1 MTTLA
6 AGLPADLAGW
16 PSWAPDEFQLA
27 DLELLLCGALKP
39 LGGFMS
45 AADATAV
52 ARHGRL
58 ADGTPFPFPV
68 TLELPADALPPDAG
82 MLVLEDPE
90 GAPLAVLEIT
100 ERIQSGPGEQ
110 VTIAGPVRALREPE
124 HGPFRRLRLG
134 PAQTRAEL
142 GLALPQP
149 VAGHS
154 RDPAPHGPA
163 PHNPVPHGVVP
174 HDPAR
179 YDPVPLESVPLESV
193 PQKPVPQKPVL
204 ACLTRAP
211 LHRRDLGQL
220 RHLADGMR
228 ARLLLMP
235 LVAGP
240 AELVTRPE
248 ALVRAVLA
256 CLPQLPA
263 GTLVVPV
270 PLAPRGREGT
280 RAETLARALVAAAYG
295 ATHLFTP
302 WPAEPA
308 EVASRAKDG
317 TIAPPGLTPQSLP
330 TPPPWDVAAREA
342 GGSTDAAIV
351 TLAGSRIPLVMPGEW
366 SFDPTAEVWRPA
378 ARIEPAARRAALS
391 AADLTGLLERGAQ
404 IPDWFTPAEVA
415 RELRAALPPRH
426 ERGLVLFFTGLSG
439 AGKSTV
445 ARDVADALAER
456 GRTVSL
462 LDGDRVRRLL
472 SAGLS
477 FSRADRDLNI
487 ARIGFVA
494 AEVARHGGV
503 AICAPI
509 APYAAARAQVR
520 EMVRQAGD
528 FLLVH
533 VATPLEACEA
543 RDRKGLYAKAR
554 AGAITGFTGI
564 SDPYEEPED
573 ADLRIDTSA
582 LTRQDAVA
590 AVLSLLNA
598 GGWLAPERVSRRS

>member
-6 AGLPADLAGW
+6 TGLPADLAGW
-16 PSWAPDEFQLA
+16 PSWAPDESQLA
-27 DLELLLCGALKP
+27 DLELLLCGAFKP

-45 AADATAV
+45 AADAAAA
-52 ARHGRL
+52 ARHGSL

-68 TLELPADALPPDAG
+68 TLEVPADAVPPDAG
-82 MLVLEDPE
+82 MLVLQDPE

-100 ERIQSGPGEQ
+100 ERIQSRPAEP
-110 VTIAGPVRALREPE
+110 VRIAGPVRGLREPE

-142 GLALPQP
+142 GLAPPQP
-149 VAGHS
+149 VAGPAHNAAPH
-154 RDPAPHGPA
+154 DPAPHPA
-163 PHNPVPHGVVP
+163 PQR
-174 HDPAR
+174 PA
-179 YDPVPLESVPLESV
+179 
-193 PQKPVPQKPVL
+193 PQRPVL
-204 ACLTRAP
+204 ACVTRAP

-220 RHLADGMR
+220 RHLADGMH

-256 CLPQLPA
+256 CLPALPA

-270 PLAPRGREGT
+270 PLAPRGREGS

-295 ATHLFTP
+295 ATHLFVREL
-302 WPAEPA
+302 AEPA
-308 EVASRAKDG
+308 ER
-317 TIAPPGLTPQSLP
+317 SLP
-330 TPPPWDVAAREA
+330 ASPPEDVTASGA
-342 GGSTDAAIV
+342 GGGTDAAIV

-366 SFDPTAEVWRPA
+366 SFDLTAEVWRPA

-391 AADLTGLLERGAQ
+391 AAELTGLLERGAQ

-415 RELRAALPPRH
+415 GELRAALPPRH

-445 ARDVADALAER
+445 ARDVADAFAER

-472 SAGLS
+472 SAGLG

-487 ARIGFVA
+487 ARIGLVA
-494 AEVARHGGV
+494 AEIARHGGV

-509 APYAAARAQVR
+509 APYASARAQVR
-520 EMVRQAGD
+520 EMAGQAGD

-533 VATPLEACEA
+533 VATPLQACEA

-554 AGAITGFTGI
+554 AGVITGFTGI

-582 LTRQDAVA
+582 LTRREAAA
-590 AVLSLLNA
+590 AVLSLLDA
-598 GGWLAPERVSRRS
+598 GGWLAPQRASRR